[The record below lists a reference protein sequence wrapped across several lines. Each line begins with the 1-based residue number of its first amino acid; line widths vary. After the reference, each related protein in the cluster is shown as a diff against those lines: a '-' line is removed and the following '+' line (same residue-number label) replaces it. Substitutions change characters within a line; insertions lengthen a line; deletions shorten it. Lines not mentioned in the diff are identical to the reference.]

1 MGMSSLVAVLSKAA
15 PADISLVE
23 KMLAAAP
30 HRGTD
35 LCVTTFGSCAIGV
48 GNDSETID
56 GTISRGDRLLAAFV
70 GNLDNAVEL
79 RTRLIE
85 LGHALPSRKPADLL
99 VAAFEVFG
107 PDAPKYFRGAFS
119 GVVTNGTDLWI
130 FRDHIGLQTLFFRD
144 EPKAFFVAT
153 EAKQI
158 IAGTGILK
166 EPNTEVLELLF
177 YSRLTHQTPPAL
189 KGIERLTKTTVLGV
203 GPTGVSK
210 PHQYWDPT
218 KLLETSALS
227 AAELGEAFSH
237 VFCKAISRVL
247 TGRDAISLSGGID
260 SPAVAAHAAP
270 LHRELMGHAIGA
282 LSTVYPQHPRV
293 DERRYI
299 ELIAKSLH
307 IDLHTFTPEAAPWDD
322 VAHWCALFDGPI
334 NMVSLPAHTEFFKL
348 ARHLGFTSVFTGDVA
363 EAVFDLN
370 WQVTAHLL
378 TRRRWKALWT
388 RIRTLRQH
396 GEGIDG
402 VGRSLIAPFVP
413 GNVINWYLRQ
423 RRDLSTIPHWLD
435 ATMVNKNPLRRDLLP
450 RGRDRWVRLQ
460 LRPFLEGASWSL
472 EAQQVCGSL
481 CGVTVRR
488 PFADI
493 DVCEFF
499 LSLPAELKY
508 PDQKPKTL
516 MRRMLR
522 GKLPDEILDRRDK
535 TVFDDFIMAK
545 LDYGTLKRYLTNPS
559 FRIRGVDYEALGRRI
574 DKQDFKLIDY
584 AWVNDLVR
592 IHAFLTLW

>member
-1 MGMSSLVAVLSKAA
+1 MSSLVAVLSKAA
-15 PADISLVE
+15 PAAVSLAE

-30 HRGTD
+30 HRGTN
-35 LCVTTFGSCAIGV
+35 LHVTSFGSCALGIS
-48 GNDSETID
+48 NESETID
-56 GTISRGDRLLAAFV
+56 GTISKTDRLVGAFV
-70 GNLDNAVEL
+70 GNLDNAAEL
-79 RTRLIE
+79 RTRLLE
-85 LGHALPSRKPADLL
+85 LGCALPSCKPADLL

-119 GVVTNGTDLWI
+119 GVVTNGTELWC
-130 FRDHIGLQTLFFRD
+130 FRDHLGLQTLFFRD

-177 YSRLTHQTPPAL
+177 YARLTHQTPSAL
-189 KGIERLTKTTVLGV
+189 MGIERLQKTTVLAV
-203 GPTGVSK
+203 SPTGVPK

-218 KLLETSALS
+218 KLLETATLS
-227 AAELGEAFSH
+227 AAEVGEAFSN
-237 VFCKAISRVL
+237 VFCKAISRML
-247 TGRDAISLSGGID
+247 TGRDAIALSGGID
-260 SPAVAAHAAP
+260 SPAVAAYAAP
-270 LHRELMGHAIGA
+270 LHRELTGHAIGA
-282 LSTVYPQHPRV
+282 VSTVYPQHPSV
-293 DERRYI
+293 DEQRYI
-299 ELIAKSLH
+299 ELIAKYLQ

-322 VAHWCALFDGPI
+322 IAHWCALFDGPI

-348 ARHLGFTSVFTGDVA
+348 ARHLGYTSVFTGDVA

-378 TRRRWKALWT
+378 TRRRWKTLSS
-388 RIRTLRQH
+388 RIRTSRQH
-396 GEGIDG
+396 GEPILG

-413 GNVINWYLRQ
+413 GSVINWYLRR
-423 RRDLSTIPHWLD
+423 RRDAYTIPDWLD
-435 ATMVNKNPLRRDLLP
+435 ASTVNEAPVRRDLLP
-450 RGRDRWVRLQ
+450 RGRDRWARLQ
-460 LRPFLEGASWSL
+460 LRPFLEGASLSL

-499 LSLPAELKY
+499 ISLPAELKY
-508 PDQKPKTL
+508 PDNKSKTL

-535 TVFDDFIMAK
+535 TVFNDYIMAK

-559 FRIRGVDYEALGRRI
+559 FRIRGVDYEALGQRI
-574 DKQDFKLIDY
+574 DKQDFNLTDY

-592 IHAFLTLW
+592 VHAFLSLW

>member
-1 MGMSSLVAVLSKAA
+1 MSSLVAVLSKAA
-15 PADISLVE
+15 PAEISLVE

-30 HRGTD
+30 HRGTN
-35 LCVTTFGSCAIGV
+35 LHVTTFGSCALGV
-48 GNDSETID
+48 SNESETID
-56 GTISRGDRLLAAFV
+56 GTISKDGRLLAAFV

-79 RTRLIE
+79 RTRLTE
-85 LGHALPSRKPADLL
+85 LGCALPSCKPADLL
-99 VAAFEVFG
+99 VAAFEIFG

-119 GVVTNGTDLWI
+119 GVVTNGTDLWC
-130 FRDHIGLQTLFFRD
+130 FRDHLGFQTLFFRD

-177 YSRLTHQTPPAL
+177 YGRLTHQTPPAL
-189 KGIERLTKTTVLGV
+189 RGIERLQKTTLLAV
-203 GPTGVSK
+203 GPTGVPK

-218 KLLETSALS
+218 NLLETAPLS
-227 AAELGEAFSH
+227 AADVGEAFSD
-237 VFCKAISRVL
+237 VFGKAISRML
-247 TGRDAISLSGGID
+247 TGRDAIALSGGID
-260 SPAVAAHAAP
+260 SPAIAAYAAP
-270 LHRELMGHAIGA
+270 LHRKLMGHAMGA
-282 LSTVYPQHPRV
+282 VSTVYPQLPRV
-293 DERRYI
+293 DEQRYI
-299 ELIAKSLH
+299 ELIAKYLQ
-307 IDLHTFTPEAAPWDD
+307 IELHTFTPEAAPWDD
-322 VAHWCALFDGPI
+322 IAHWCALFDGPI

-370 WQVTAHLL
+370 WQMTAHLL
-378 TRRRWKALWT
+378 TRRRWKPLSS
-388 RIRTLRQH
+388 RIRRLRQH
-396 GEGIDG
+396 ESILG
-402 VGRSLIAPFVP
+402 VGRSLIAPFLP
-413 GNVINWYLRQ
+413 GSAINWYLRR
-423 RRDLSTIPHWLD
+423 RRDLSTIPNWLD
-435 ATMVNKNPLRRDLLP
+435 VSTINETPVRPDLLP
-450 RGRDRWVRLQ
+450 RGRDRWARLQ
-460 LRPFLEGASWSL
+460 LRPFLQGASLSL

-488 PFADI
+488 PFADV

-508 PDQKPKTL
+508 PDYKSKTL

-535 TVFDDFIMAK
+535 TVFDDYIMAK
-545 LDYGTLKRYLTNPS
+545 LNYDTLKRYLTKPS
-559 FRIRGVDYEALGRRI
+559 FRIRGVDYEALGQRI

-592 IHAFLTLW
+592 IHAFLSLW